1 MLSAYWED
9 TSELKLPTKTMSK
22 IIFSSKDDKKINEIK
37 LSVENFLSEISST
50 ERQLFSYQ
58 EVENILLDIYS
69 LTTKN

>member
-1 MLSAYWED
+1 
-9 TSELKLPTKTMSK
+9 MSK
-22 IIFSSKDDKKINEIK
+22 ILFRSKNDDKINEIK
-37 LSVENFLSEISST
+37 SSLESFLSEISST

>member
-1 MLSAYWED
+1 
-9 TSELKLPTKTMSK
+9 MSK
-22 IIFSSKDDKKINEIK
+22 LLSRSKSDDKINEIK
-37 LSVENFLSEISST
+37 SSVENFLSEISST

>member
-1 MLSAYWED
+1 
-9 TSELKLPTKTMSK
+9 MSK
-22 IIFSSKDDKKINEIK
+22 ILFRSKNSEKIDEIK
-37 LSVENFLSEISST
+37 LSLENFLSEISST

>member
-1 MLSAYWED
+1 
-9 TSELKLPTKTMSK
+9 MSK

>member
-1 MLSAYWED
+1 
-9 TSELKLPTKTMSK
+9 MSK

-58 EVENILLDIYS
+58 EVENILLDIY
-69 LTTKN
+69 NVIN